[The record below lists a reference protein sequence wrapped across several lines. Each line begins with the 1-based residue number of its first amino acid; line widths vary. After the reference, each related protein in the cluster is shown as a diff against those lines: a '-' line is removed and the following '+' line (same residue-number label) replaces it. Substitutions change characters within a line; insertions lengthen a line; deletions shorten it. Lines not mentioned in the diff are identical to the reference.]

1 MGSRVSFENIEKK
14 WYPEISHHW
23 QNPKVKVPCILVGL
37 KSDLRNDVEA
47 MKELSKKNCEPISK
61 EEVGYHG
68 CVKCRRRS
76 WRSAS
81 TPTATW
87 SAVRRRRMVS
97 RKGSIVR
104 SRSH

>member
-1 MGSRVSFENIEKK
+1 MGITCSRVSFENIEKK

-61 EEVGYHG
+61 EEVAFRA
-68 CVKCRRRS
+68 CV
-76 WRSAS
+76 
-81 TPTATW
+81 
-87 SAVRRRRMVS
+87 
-97 RKGSIVR
+97 
-104 SRSH
+104 